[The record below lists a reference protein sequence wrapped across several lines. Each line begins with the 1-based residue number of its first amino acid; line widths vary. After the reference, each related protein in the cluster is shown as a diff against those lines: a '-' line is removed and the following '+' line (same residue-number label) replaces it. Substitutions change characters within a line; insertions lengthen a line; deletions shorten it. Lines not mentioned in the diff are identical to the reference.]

1 MNYSDLFSGKPLIA
15 CVHLL
20 PLPGSPGYS
29 GTMNEI
35 YDMALKEAAIYV
47 KYGCSG
53 LLIENFRDIPFY
65 PDRIPPET
73 IASLANVTHEI
84 VKNFNVPVG
93 VNALRNDA
101 VAALS
106 IATAAGAHFIR
117 VNILTGAAV
126 TDQGIIEG
134 RAFETLRLR
143 ANLRS
148 GVLIF
153 ADVAVKHS
161 QPLAGRSID
170 LEAADIEERGMADA
184 VIVTGDRTGSEASI
198 RNLKLVKQNVSLPVL
213 IGSGLNPDNIGK
225 FYQDID
231 GMIVGSYFKTKGKV
245 NNFVEE
251 ARVKLFTEKLSLMN
265 P

>member
-1 MNYSDLFSGKPLIA
+1 MNFSDLFSGKPLIA

-29 GTMNEI
+29 GTMNDI
-35 YDMALKEAAIYV
+35 YDMALKEAGIFV

-84 VKNFNVPVG
+84 VNNFTVPVG

-117 VNILTGAAV
+117 VNIHTGAAV
-126 TDQGIIEG
+126 TDQGIIVG
-134 RAFETLRLR
+134 RAFDTLRLR

-153 ADVAVKHS
+153 ADVAVKHA
-161 QPLAGRSID
+161 QPLAARSID
-170 LEAADIEERGMADA
+170 LEAADIAERGMADA
-184 VIVTGDRTGSEASI
+184 IIVTGDRTGTEAGI
-198 RNLKLVKQNVSLPVL
+198 LNLKLVKQNVSLPVL
-213 IGSGLNPDNIGK
+213 LGSGLTPDNIGK
-225 FYQDID
+225 FYPVID
-231 GMIVGSYFKTKGKV
+231 GMIVGSYFKKEGKA

-251 ARVKLFTEKLSLMN
+251 ERVKMFSDKLSLMR